1 MHMKTV
7 EPVAAA
13 PDVSLS
19 DTEIVRRVLAGD
31 RACFEVLIRRHNQQV
46 YRVARAVLKDED
58 EVEDVMQQA
67 YVNAF
72 TNLDQFE
79 ERARFSTWLI
89 RITLN
94 EAFRRRRGRLR
105 LLASTRPLLSD
116 VGAEGGGFKETIAS
130 EVPDPERQ
138 AYAQELHRLLEY
150 AVDNLP
156 ETYRLVFMLRDI
168 EGLNTFETCQGLG
181 LSEEAV
187 KTRLHRARRMIRRT
201 MSARIGPTA
210 RGAFA
215 FHASR
220 CDRIVASVLA
230 RISAIEGR

>member
-1 MHMKTV
+1 MRMKSAELV
-7 EPVAAA
+7 EAR

-31 RACFEVLIRRHNQQV
+31 CTCFEFLMRRYNQQI
-46 YRVARAVLKDED
+46 YRVARAVLKDDD

-72 TNLDQFE
+72 THLHQFE
-79 ERARFSTWLI
+79 ERARFSTWLT
-89 RITLN
+89 RIALN

-105 LLASTRPLLSD
+105 LLTSTRPLPSD
-116 VGAEGGGFKETIAS
+116 PDAEHGEFRETMACGR
-130 EVPDPERQ
+130 PDPEHL
-138 AYAQELHRLLEY
+138 AYTEELSRLLEH

-156 ETYRLVFMLRDI
+156 ETYRLVFMLRDV
-168 EGLNTFETCQGLG
+168 EGLSTFETGQGLG
-181 LSEEAV
+181 LGEEAV
-187 KTRLHRARRMIRRT
+187 KTRLRRARMMLRRI
-201 MSARIGPTA
+201 MSARIGQAA

-230 RISAIEGR
+230 RIPVG